1 MEIVKISHKLVL
13 VRFSII
19 ESRIF
24 DSLIFRDKDNVIIL
38 YIDKSKM
45 H

>member
-19 ESRIF
+19 ESHIF